1 MKRRIAC
8 LRALLALALCA
19 LPQAGWADR
28 GGAPANVDAPER
40 EVLVMLRVPPPHYR
54 PDGAYFGGYG
64 MSLGHDA
71 RRRVADELAGRF
83 KLQVVDRWPMPALG
97 VDCFVMAAP
106 RSAALGNL
114 VDEIG
119 KDPRVE
125 SVQRMNLF
133 HALSGGDPLY
143 PLQPTAKAWHLRELH
158 RVATGKHVRVAE
170 IDSGVE
176 LDHPDL
182 RGRIMIA
189 RNFVDARA
197 AIAETHGTAVAG
209 IIAARANDGV
219 GIAGVAPD
227 AELMALRACW
237 QLPSDENS
245 AVCSSFTL
253 AKALQFALGNDARVI
268 NLSLGGPPDRLLG
281 RLLNVAESRGIVIV
295 AAADPA
301 IADGGFPAS
310 FPGVVAVAPDD
321 EHDLGASVVLAPG
334 RDVPATLP
342 GKRWGLVS
350 GSSFAAAEVAGL
362 VALLL
367 DIAPDQ
373 DPQRIRE
380 DLNASETTAPK
391 RRRDATIDACAA
403 LAKAGAAC
411 TCDCSPARRGTVPPS
426 P

>member
-1 MKRRIAC
+1 MNSRIAW
-8 LRALLALALCA
+8 LRALFMLALCA
-19 LPQAGWADR
+19 LPQAGWADH
-28 GGAPANVDAPER
+28 GGAPADVDSPER

-54 PDGAYFGGYG
+54 PDGSYFGGYRT
-64 MSLGHDA
+64 SFGHDA

-83 KLQVVDRWPMPALG
+83 KLQIVDSWPMPALG

-106 RSAALGNL
+106 ASAAVGHL

-119 KDPRVE
+119 KDARVE

-133 HALSGGDPLY
+133 HALSGDDPLY
-143 PLQPTAKAWHLRELH
+143 PLQPTAKAWHLRELQ
-158 RVATGKHVRVAE
+158 RVATGKNIRVAE

-197 AIAETHGTAVAG
+197 SIAETHGTAVAG
-209 IIAARANDGV
+209 IIGARANDGV

-227 AELMALRACW
+227 AALMALRACW

-245 AVCSSFTL
+245 SVCSSFTL
-253 AKALQFALGNDARVI
+253 AKALQFALENDARVI
-268 NLSLGGPPDRLLG
+268 NLSLGGPRDRLLE
-281 RLLNVAESRGIVIV
+281 RLLSVAESRGIVIV

-301 IADGGFPAS
+301 FADGGFPAS

-321 EHDLGASVVLAPG
+321 EHDLGASMVLAPG

-350 GSSFAAAEVAGL
+350 GSSFAAAEVTGL

-380 DLNASETTAPK
+380 DLNASETTAPT

-403 LAKAGAAC
+403 FAKAGAAC
-411 TCDCSPARRGTVPPS
+411 TCDCSPSRRGTVVPTP
-426 P
+426 

>member
-1 MKRRIAC
+1 VNARIAS
-8 LRALLALALCA
+8 LRALLTLALYALA
-19 LPQAGWADR
+19 QAGWADR
-28 GGAPANVDAPER
+28 GGAPTDVDAPKR
-40 EVLVMLRVPPPHYR
+40 EVLVMLRVPPAHYR
-54 PDGAYFGGYG
+54 PDGSYFGGYRTPFG
-64 MSLGHDA
+64 RGA

-83 KLQVVDRWPMPALG
+83 RLQIVDSWPMPALG

-106 RSAALGNL
+106 AAAALGHL
-114 VDEIG
+114 VDDIA

-125 SVQRMNLF
+125 SIQRMNLF
-133 HALSGGDPLY
+133 HALSGDDPLY
-143 PLQPTAKAWHLRELH
+143 PLQPTAKAWHLRELQ
-158 RVATGKHVRVAE
+158 RVATGKNVRVAE

-182 RGRIMIA
+182 RGRIMIT

-197 AIAETHGTAVAG
+197 SVAETHGTAVAG
-209 IIAARANDGV
+209 IIGARAHDGV
-219 GIAGVAPD
+219 GIAGVAPEV
-227 AELMALRACW
+227 ELMALRACW
-237 QLPSDENS
+237 QLPSDQNA

-253 AKALQFALGNDARVI
+253 AKALQFALDNHARVI
-268 NLSLGGPPDRLLG
+268 NLSLGGPQDRLLE

-301 IADGGFPAS
+301 FADGGFPAS
-310 FPGVVAVAPDD
+310 FHGAVAVAPDD
-321 EHDLGASVVLAPG
+321 AHDLGASTVLAPG

-350 GSSFAAAEVAGL
+350 GSSFAAAEVTGL

-367 DIAPDQ
+367 DVAPDQ

-380 DLNASETTAPK
+380 DLNASETSAPR

-403 LAKAGAAC
+403 IAKAGGAC
-411 TCDCSPARRGTVPPS
+411 TCDCSTARRGTLVPTP
-426 P
+426 